1 MVEVYD
7 NKYRELMANAL
18 NELRTTTDI
27 TQLTPGAKARALLEI
42 TMREVGNAYNT
53 FSKDMLQ
60 AFIPYA
66 SGADLDLIGELM
78 GVTRRSASR
87 NEITGEEKV
96 QKFYVEG
103 GGTFGSI
110 NSGVNF
116 TLPAGVEINT
126 RVLSDEEE
134 ARTYI
139 TTEDLVCQSADTVAY
154 APIRSKEYGT
164 VANVGAGTLV
174 LHNFENYNDYL
185 NNTLKTINIEGVA
198 YAEEAESD
206 ANFRFRIIN
215 QTLESELANYVA
227 VRMAAL
233 TSPGV
238 ADVLMDEYSR
248 GIGTGAVYIKAVTP
262 TVSEFLLAEIQLA
275 VDKIKA
281 YGNFIEAR
289 APKDVGVEM
298 VVSLTLYKTVTQAQ
312 ATELG
317 NQVRDRIYQYVNG
330 LDINESLEIDLLVRE
345 ILSVDSNIR
354 RVGTVKQPIDEL
366 YVWKY
371 SAAEDNRVR
380 QSALDGYTARNF
392 ERIVIEYTELIDG
405 QDPITVRIS

>member
-42 TMREVGNAYNT
+42 AMRELGNAYNI
-53 FSKDMLQ
+53 FSKDMLK
-60 AFIPYA
+60 AFLPYA
-66 SGADLDLIGELM
+66 TGADLDLIGELM
-78 GVTRRSASR
+78 GLTRRPASR
-87 NEITGEEKV
+87 NELTGDERI

-110 NSGVNF
+110 NGGVNF
-116 TLPAGVEINT
+116 TIPAGAEVYT
-126 RVLSDEEE
+126 KVLAEDEE
-134 ARTYI
+134 AKTYI
-139 TTEDLVCQSADTVAY
+139 ISEDLVCQTADTVAY
-154 APIRSKEYGT
+154 AAIRSREFGT
-164 VANVGAGTLV
+164 VGNVGAGTLV
-174 LHNFENYNDYL
+174 LHNFENYSDYL
-185 NNTLKTINIEGVA
+185 NDTLKTINIEGVA
-198 YAEEAESD
+198 YAEDAESD
-206 ANFRFRIIN
+206 ANYRFRLTN

-233 TSPGV
+233 NTPGV

-262 TVSEFLLAEIQLA
+262 TVSEFLLSEIQLA
-275 VDKIKA
+275 VDKVKA
-281 YGNFIEAR
+281 YGSFIEAR

-298 VVSLTLYKTVTQAQ
+298 VLTLTLYKTMTQVQ
-312 ATELG
+312 ITDLG
-317 NQVRDRIYQYVNG
+317 NRVRDHIYQYING
-330 LDINESLEIDLLVRE
+330 LDINESLEVDLLVRE

-354 RVGTVKQPIDEL
+354 RVGTIQQPIDEL

-380 QSALDGYTARNF
+380 QAALDGYTASNF
-392 ERIVIEYTELIDG
+392 ERVVIEYTELIDG
-405 QDPITVRIS
+405 QDPIAIRTS